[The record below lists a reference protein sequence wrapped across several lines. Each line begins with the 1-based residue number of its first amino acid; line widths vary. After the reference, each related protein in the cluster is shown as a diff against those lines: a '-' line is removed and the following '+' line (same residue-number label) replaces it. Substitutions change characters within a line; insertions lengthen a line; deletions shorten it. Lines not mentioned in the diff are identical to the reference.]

1 MSSTSAT
8 PNVYR
13 ISDLLTRRG
22 SHVRTLRLD
31 HDEALRDARKKEH
44 VGVGRNGT
52 AGAKPVLRREGA
64 LGA

>member
-1 MSSTSAT
+1 M
-8 PNVYR
+8 
-13 ISDLLTRRG
+13 LTRRG

-52 AGAKPVLRREGA
+52 AGPKPVLKREGA